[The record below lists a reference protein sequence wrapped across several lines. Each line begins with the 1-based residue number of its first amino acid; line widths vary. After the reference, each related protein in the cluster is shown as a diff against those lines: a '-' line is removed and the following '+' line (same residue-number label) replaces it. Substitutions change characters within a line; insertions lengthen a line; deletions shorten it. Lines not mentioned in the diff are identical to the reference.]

1 MTTSG
6 FSTAGVIAVGSEL
19 LTPHRIDTNSLFVT
33 ARLNDLGIDVRI
45 KMVVGDDRAELTETF
60 RHVLPL
66 VDLVVLTG
74 GLGPTDDDVTR
85 DAVAVALDL
94 TLEEDE
100 AIVERIRARFAR
112 RGLEMPDINR
122 RQAQVP
128 RGAVVLDNPNGTAPG
143 LWLEHADRVVLLLP
157 GPPRELQPMFEGVAR
172 DRIEPR
178 VGTHR
183 LYRRV
188 LKVTGRTES
197 HVEEAAQPVYSK
209 WLANRPAITT
219 TILAAPGQIELHLV
233 TGGDNAGEAE
243 ARLDKAVEELVAV
256 LRPHVYS
263 VDGRSLEQVVGDL
276 LRARGL
282 RVATAESCT
291 GGVVASRLTDVP
303 GSSDYVDA
311 GAVTYSNRSK
321 VDILGVPEALIQE
334 HGAVSEPVA
343 IAMARGIRTRTAAD
357 VTVGITGI
365 AGPGGGSD
373 AKPVGT
379 VAVAIIGPDGAVASH
394 TWRLP
399 GDRQQVKFQASQA
412 TLDLIRRTLTK

>member
-291 GGVVASRLTDVP
+291 GGFVASRLTDVP